1 MTTADMLSD
10 LSTAPLEYSS
20 FDHGTIEPKLTK
32 AANFGPE
39 YFRTS

>member
-20 FDHGTIEPKLTK
+20 FDHGKLG
-32 AANFGPE
+32 AWAGHLNP
-39 YFRTS
+39 